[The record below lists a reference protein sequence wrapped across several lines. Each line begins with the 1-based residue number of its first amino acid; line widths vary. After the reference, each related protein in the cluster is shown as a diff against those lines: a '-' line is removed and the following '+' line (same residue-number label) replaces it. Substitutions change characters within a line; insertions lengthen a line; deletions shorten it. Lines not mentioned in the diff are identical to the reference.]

1 MKVYAAW
8 AAALALFWSTS
19 AAAGDQPGVT
29 DAEVRFGQTAAFS
42 GPAAA
47 LGEGMRLGIQA
58 AFEEA
63 NRAGGVNG
71 RQLKLVTRD
80 DGYEPEQAAE
90 NTRAL
95 IEEDS
100 VFSLIGTVGTPTAKV
115 IQPLAT
121 SAGVPL
127 VGPFTGAGFLRA
139 PDVSNVI
146 NVRASYGAEADAWIE
161 HLTATGHT
169 RIALLYQDDGFGQAG
184 RTGVL
189 AAMKARTLSLVAEG
203 KYRRNTVAV
212 KTALLQIR
220 RAKPD
225 AVVMV
230 GAYRPCAEFIT
241 LARQL
246 GLDATFMNISFV
258 GSAALAQ
265 RLGSGGFGVMVS
277 QVVPFPHD
285 TSLPLVAQYQAALKA
300 FDPKAEPG
308 FVSLEGYMTGRL
320 AVMALSKVQGE
331 VSRSAFLDAIYSQRD
346 FDLGGVVLKFSP
358 GDNQGMDAVY
368 LTRIGAGG
376 RFEAVTKGADFAG
389 AEAEGEEG
397 GAPAAGR
404 AEP

>member
-1 MKVYAAW
+1 MSTAS
-8 AAALALFWSTS
+8 AALAETH
-19 AAAGDQPGVT
+19 PGVT
-29 DAEVRFGQTAAFS
+29 EDSVHFGQTAAFE

-47 LGEGMRLGIQA
+47 LGQGMRLGLKA

-63 NRAGGVNG
+63 NRAGGVKG
-71 RQLKLVTRD
+71 RTLKLTDLD
-80 DGYEPEQAAE
+80 DGYEPEQAAA

-95 IEEDS
+95 IDEHK
-100 VFSLIGTVGTPTAKV
+100 VFALIGTVGTPTAKV

-139 PDVSNVI
+139 KGVSNVI
-146 NVRASYGAEADAWIE
+146 NVRASYGAEADTWIE
-161 HLTATGHT
+161 HLTRTGHE
-169 RIALLYQDDGFGQAG
+169 RIAILFQDDGFGQAG

-189 AAMKARTLSLVAEG
+189 AAMKKRGLSLVAEG

-258 GSAALAQ
+258 GSAALAK
-265 RLGSGGFGVMVS
+265 RLGAGGFGVMVS
-277 QVVPFPHD
+277 QVVPFPND
-285 TSLPLVAQYQAALKA
+285 TSLSLVKQYHAALKA
-300 FDPKAEPG
+300 VDAQAEPG
-308 FVSLEGYMTGRL
+308 FVSLEGYMVGRL
-320 AVMALSKVQGE
+320 AIMALESIDGPVT
-331 VSRSAFLDAIYSQRD
+331 RATFLDAIYSRKT
-346 FDLGGVVLKFSP
+346 FDLGGVTLTYSP

-376 RFEAVTKGADFAG
+376 RFEAVTQGG
-389 AEAEGEEG
+389 EGQGTRG
-397 GAPAAGR
+397 GQR